1 MTIEELLT
9 VALEHVGMADA
20 AADGSLGLETAGQ
33 HAAIAQAAATTAQAM
48 ILREMTTN
56 GTNFGENI
64 RWLRVDTGE

>member
-48 ILREMTTN
+48 ILRDAN
-56 GTNFGENI
+56 
-64 RWLRVDTGE
+64 RYRSLRVSLYEL